1 MIRALVTH
9 SRNSCRNSITPFHG
23 QVTVSRWLPVVFQN
37 FLRSN
42 TGPVA
47 SHATARSNQV
57 HRKAGRDFTVNIPTT
72 RDRTIHFSNPLLHAS
87 YTELRSTLA
96 GSMFRTLKRPTA
108 ILLRKRSV
116 KNPLRTLVHGMA
128 TDTTKSSSDKKPT
141 NKDSDVAGK
150 RVSALVEPV
159 ESVYVHPLSQIA
171 LLYMQSDCHD
181 WIVRNGLDTQLQLHR
196 DGTFVLEFPQSDA
209 AETTTTDATT
219 TSTTAPPPTPTA
231 PRIWTSYDPVDKK
244 HWLSYQLDN
253 AHHRIMLQDNLM
265 PAWQGR
271 KKSLPERIQAA
282 VQELVEAVDATQ
294 INRSQRT

>member
-1 MIRALVTH
+1 
-9 SRNSCRNSITPFHG
+9 
-23 QVTVSRWLPVVFQN
+23 
-37 FLRSN
+37 
-42 TGPVA
+42 
-47 SHATARSNQV
+47 
-57 HRKAGRDFTVNIPTT
+57 
-72 RDRTIHFSNPLLHAS
+72 
-87 YTELRSTLA
+87 
-96 GSMFRTLKRPTA
+96 
-108 ILLRKRSV
+108 
-116 KNPLRTLVHGMA
+116 
-128 TDTTKSSSDKKPT
+128 
-141 NKDSDVAGK
+141 
-150 RVSALVEPV
+150 
-159 ESVYVHPLSQIA
+159 
-171 LLYMQSDCHD
+171 
-181 WIVRNGLDTQLQLHR
+181 LHR